1 MNIAVLV
8 DVNGEVMPFSNKG
21 KIAIYEKQEGFWK
34 VIKEIIYNLEQDKG
48 LVYMRGRIAQ
58 LIQSLSYNSK
68 VFIAA
73 KVTGVAYFELEKQ
86 GFSVWEIDGKPEE
99 VLDDIMLEENSR
111 KEEKVV
117 TAKISTPEQIS
128 DGCFAISI
136 KSIQENVEGITSKQV
151 LQGFVRKGDFKQL
164 VINCNH
170 VPPWLQAE
178 VIDRSLRCQVERID
192 MNDYKIIL
200 AKE

>member
-8 DVNGEVMPFSNKG
+8 DDNGEVMPFANEG
-21 KIAIYEKQEGFWK
+21 KIAIYEKQDSSWNI
-34 VIKEIIYNLEQDKG
+34 IKEIDYKLEQEKG
-48 LVYMRGRIAQ
+48 LVHMRSKIAQ
-58 LIQSLSYNSK
+58 LIQALSQTSK
-68 VFIAA
+68 VFIAT

-86 GFSVWEIDGKPEE
+86 GFSVWEIEGKPEE
-99 VLDDIMLEENSR
+99 FLDEILLEENSC
-111 KEEKVV
+111 KEEQVV
-117 TAKISTPEQIS
+117 TAKISIPEQIS

-136 KSIQENVEGITSKQV
+136 KSIQENISGITSKQV